1 MYVNIFF
8 STGSWNA
15 QIQGI
20 SIFPSDA
27 FCLSFDSIGDISVLK
42 SAARKKENICNSN
55 CRDVACDFWYVRR
68 ERNPDDKVTRVVI
81 LEKYVGLQSYL
92 Q

>member
-20 SIFPSDA
+20 SIFQSDA
-27 FCLSFDSIGDISVLK
+27 FCLSFDSIEDISVLK

-55 CRDVACDFWYVRR
+55 CRDRR
-68 ERNPDDKVTRVVI
+68 LWTFDMCGGKETQMTKW
-81 LEKYVGLQSYL
+81 LELEF
-92 Q
+92 